1 MLLSVPFGSANLLV
15 LSAERDLSA
24 PSSAEKRF
32 SSRVSRVDSV
42 HVPRSVIERIQR
54 DDRREHV
61 ISSHLSRHSYPLT
74 RIVCEREM
82 TMRDIRFLLF
92 ATLFFSSSFEA
103 HSHPSRFT
111 EDDNEGELVN
121 SWPLGEAL
129 NEHDARRNEILEKL
143 QQVRF
148 FPSVIVDV
156 CGTFVRGRS
165 DMFDE
170 H

>member
-1 MLLSVPFGSANLLV
+1 
-15 LSAERDLSA
+15 
-24 PSSAEKRF
+24 
-32 SSRVSRVDSV
+32 
-42 HVPRSVIERIQR
+42 
-54 DDRREHV
+54 
-61 ISSHLSRHSYPLT
+61 
-74 RIVCEREM
+74 
-82 TMRDIRFLLF
+82 MRDVRFLLF